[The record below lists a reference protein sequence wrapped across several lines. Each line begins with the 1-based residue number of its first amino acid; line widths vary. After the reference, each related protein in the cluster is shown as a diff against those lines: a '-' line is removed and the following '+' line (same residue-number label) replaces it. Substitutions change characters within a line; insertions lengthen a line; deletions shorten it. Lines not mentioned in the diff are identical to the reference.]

1 MKKVSQS
8 LLWVLGVMVLNAS
21 VLAGSMMGSL
31 SSMGSSLSGSGG
43 GASTGKNMVMVP
55 SVSYGIDTFT
65 NSIGLS
71 NGDPNVVSMLKWDK
85 VHVLKGNIQAQFTM
99 GSFVIEAEGSYGH
112 ILKGNWI
119 DNDYAGKN
127 ETLIWSQSQGPIKG
141 SMIDLFI
148 GAGYKMGKVFTPM
161 LGMFYLKKDYEAHD
175 LKQTISNQLNYQTVR
190 TKLGAAVVG
199 GAPPAVGTTFPGKM
213 AVYSLT
219 FMGPW
224 LGAKVEV
231 DLSKEFTLMGDL
243 KGLYG
248 WYKGKG
254 HWIQANKH
262 FEDIAMGYGATA
274 NLGMSYDFTPSF
286 GIVAKVGVTY
296 FKIQRGDVKQPTS
309 TLKNYFIGAKDLAFQ
324 GTLGVNLKL

>member
-8 LLWVLGVMVLNAS
+8 LLGVVLGAGVLSSS
-21 VLAGSMMGSL
+21 VFAGSMMGSL
-31 SSMGSSLSGSGG
+31 PSMGSSLSASGSG
-43 GASTGKNMVMVP
+43 SSGKKMVMVP
-55 SVSYGIDTFT
+55 SVSYGIDTFS
-65 NSIGLS
+65 NSIGYA
-71 NGDPNVVSMLKWDK
+71 NKDPNVVSMLKWDK
-85 VHVLKGNIQAQFTM
+85 VHVLRGNIQAQFTM

-148 GAGYKMGKVFTPM
+148 GAGYEMGKVFTPM
-161 LGMFYLKKDYEAHD
+161 LGMFYLKKDYETHD
-175 LKQTISNQLNYQTVR
+175 LKQTISSQINYQAAR
-190 TKLGAAVVG
+190 TKLGSAVVG

-213 AVYSLT
+213 TVYSLT

-224 LGAKVEV
+224 LGAKLEV
-231 DLSKEFTLMGDL
+231 DVSKEFTLMGDL

-254 HWIQANKH
+254 HWILANKR
-262 FEDIAMGYGATA
+262 FEDIAMGYGVTA

-286 GIVAKVGVTY
+286 GLVVKVGATY
-296 FKIQRGDVKQPTS
+296 FKIKRGDVKQAS
-309 TLKNYFIGAKDLAFQ
+309 GTLKDYFIGAKDLAFQ